1 MTKKTAMKRFLYLF
15 FILSIFVGNKTYAH
29 AGKSSYHV
37 FIDSDCAIDDFRAIT
52 MLLAGHDIR
61 VLGITA
67 SSGSLPAHIGTQ
79 KISELCADLYH
90 EGVPQGKGDEVHI
103 PKAEWEDF
111 AKSIQWGTAIKK
123 DEEQSAMQVLYTAIH
138 SYQYP
143 VTLIALGSL
152 TTYAQFLQKHPQYTK
167 NIDKIIWYNSM
178 PIEQGYNY
186 VLDTASYSFIAKSG
200 VPLHI
205 VSNTRADLVCSNDYI
220 SKISK
225 SESKY
230 AKKIATVHTQ
240 NTVQKRMKQNHL
252 HLWDDL
258 IPLYL
263 TNPIL
268 FTSTTNGSITLSELS
283 ASIPLEFIYESIALI
298 LESSQEYE
306 NRVFSHFPIES
317 HLYKKEYADL
327 LENIYEKYGVE
338 EWKAVVLTNEIHGHT
353 GIYSIIG
360 AKMGIRACEYFNV
373 GVNNI
378 YVTTY
383 VGSLPPLSCFND
395 GVQISTGAT
404 IGQGLIRISDT
415 VYATPT
421 VAFTCNNKT
430 VYMSIRED
438 VAQKIR
444 DDIAFGV
451 KNYGLES
458 LKYWDYIE
466 ELALVYWRDFDK
478 RDIFNI
484 YTTLE

>member
-1 MTKKTAMKRFLYLF
+1 
-15 FILSIFVGNKTYAH
+15 
-29 AGKSSYHV
+29 
-37 FIDSDCAIDDFRAIT
+37 
-52 MLLAGHDIR
+52 
-61 VLGITA
+61 
-67 SSGSLPAHIGTQ
+67 
-79 KISELCADLYH
+79 
-90 EGVPQGKGDEVHI
+90 
-103 PKAEWEDF
+103 
-111 AKSIQWGTAIKK
+111 
-123 DEEQSAMQVLYTAIH
+123 
-138 SYQYP
+138 
-143 VTLIALGSL
+143 
-152 TTYAQFLQKHPQYTK
+152 
-167 NIDKIIWYNSM
+167 
-178 PIEQGYNY
+178 
-186 VLDTASYSFIAKSG
+186 
-200 VPLHI
+200 
-205 VSNTRADLVCSNDYI
+205 
-220 SKISK
+220 
-225 SESKY
+225 Y

-327 LENIYEKYGVE
+327 LENIYEKYGFE